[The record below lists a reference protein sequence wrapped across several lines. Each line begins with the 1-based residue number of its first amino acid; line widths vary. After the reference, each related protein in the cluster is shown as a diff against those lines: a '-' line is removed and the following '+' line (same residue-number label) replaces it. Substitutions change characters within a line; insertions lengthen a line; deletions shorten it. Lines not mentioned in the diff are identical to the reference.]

1 MAQEGRDRNS
11 FEAKGPSA
19 ENAQLDKSV
28 ATATESLQERALPP
42 PLIFSSSSRSFFN
55 HLDNV

>member
-42 PLIFSSSSRSFFN
+42 PL
-55 HLDNV
+55 L